1 MSGRVNA
8 GSGGWMVLVAVMGS
22 LGCGGGGD
30 AATPAQGGQA
40 PAAVAELTPFQLEHG
55 IGPVTEAVELPATID
70 EDLAHEG
77 QEEFEMKCAACHH
90 MGERFVGPALGDV
103 TSRRSPA
110 FIMNMILNPQ
120 QMVEQHPVGKEL
132 LAQYMSFMPNQGVTR
147 EDARAILEY
156 LRTQHP

>member
-1 MSGRVNA
+1 MHGRMMA
-8 GSGGWMVLVAVMGS
+8 GSGRWLVLLALAGI

-30 AATPAQGGQA
+30 A
-40 PAAVAELTPFQLEHG
+40 PAAGQPAAAPTGGGLTPFQLEHG
-55 IGPVTEAVELPATID
+55 IGPVTEVVELPATID

-120 QMVEQHPVGKEL
+120 EMVEQHPVGKEL
-132 LAQYMSFMPNQGVTR
+132 LAQYMSFMPNQGITR
-147 EDARAILEY
+147 ENARAILEY